1 MRWPWRGRG
10 VAVTS
15 EGKELAKSQLE
26 VAKIIEAESEQIA
39 HEHRWLLYANHF
51 GPNTARAMRERRK

>member
-1 MRWPWRGRG
+1 M
-10 VAVTS
+10 TS